1 MNQKAIQD
9 FLNLPGV
16 TGIALMD
23 GQTRPYFHGVDSALN
38 LQQREALSQ
47 GILQVIETTPEGFD
61 SFEFQ
66 FSEHQVHI
74 YKLPPSAILLVLTQ
88 HNLVYTD
95 YFNRLTALKASFQG
109 DIPSSVV
116 MLRNLAKDALTT
128 LNVSSQPG
136 IVFQAARDTAQP
148 PFAKDLDAKDL
159 DNDNEPMPGDDE
171 WLGLPSTTT
180 VVLEGP
186 AGLDGRVT
194 LNTLDIDC
202 TPLERTPPPVTVQN
216 MLAALNHLSQFTRHY
231 LGTSII
237 VNYWRST
244 CPDIDWLKNFQI
256 DRAAEFAF
264 NQAIPSSLNQPLTL
278 EEQAWI
284 KVWVAAFIRR
294 CSTVIRNFP
303 QIVLDQ
309 GLDPEQKILLWS

>member
-16 TGIALMD
+16 NGIALMD
-23 GQTRPYFHGVDSALN
+23 GQSRPYFHGVDSALN

-95 YFNRLTALKASFQG
+95 YFKMLTALKASFQG

-116 MLRNLAKDALTT
+116 MLRALANDTPTT
-128 LNVSSQPG
+128 LNISQPG
-136 IVFQAARDTAQP
+136 IVFQAPQDTTQP
-148 PFAKDLDAKDL
+148 SFTRDLDGKDW
-159 DNDNEPMPGDDE
+159 DDEPMPGDDE
-171 WLGLPSTTT
+171 WLGLPYPTT
-180 VVLEGP
+180 VVLEKP
-186 AGLDGRVT
+186 VDGRAT

-202 TPLERTPPPVTVQN
+202 APVDRTPPPATLQDV
-216 MLAALNHLSQFTRHY
+216 LAALNHLSQFTRHY

-244 CPDIDWLKNFQI
+244 CPDIDWLKNFQV
-256 DRAAEFAF
+256 DRTAEFNF
-264 NQAIPSSLNQPLTL
+264 NQAIPSRLTQPLTDD
-278 EEQAWI
+278 ERAWI
-284 KVWVAAFIRR
+284 KVWVTAFIRR
-294 CSTVIRNFP
+294 CSIVIRNFA

-309 GLDPEQKILLWS
+309 GLDPEQKMLLWS